1 MPPGRGPPSSPALH
15 AAGPPDAAALLVER
29 GALPVARLVAIGA
42 EAPSDAV
49 RVGAWLFDPAA
60 VSAWQSVLAAAV
72 AGARPV
78 AGIEPGIPL
87 DGVRAALRGCEPPL
101 PAEVPDDAL
110 AGALVRPPLAVRA
123 GRVVDTRQAQDLP
136 APVAAAVRALA
147 DELGPD
153 PFAAPPADRLAA
165 LGLGRRELAAAERAG
180 AVLRVADGVVLLPDA
195 VDRARAVLAVLP
207 QPFTTSE
214 ARQALGTSRRVAIPL
229 LEMLDR
235 RRVTT
240 RLPDDRRTVQ
250 RP

>member
-1 MPPGRGPPSSPALH
+1 LSFQ
-15 AAGPPDAAALLVER
+15 
-29 GALPVARLVAIGA
+29 ARNSRAIGA

-49 RVGAWLFDPAA
+49 RVGAWLFDPAV

-72 AGARPV
+72 AAARPV

-235 RRVTT
+235 RHVTT